1 MEITGRKLFGVLL
14 DAMAPEDRKFAEEQ
28 VKGRQLAYLCL
39 PFTGDLDLYR
49 AKVECL
55 VPWFMRENYVM
66 LAPYLGMLQAE
77 VNPMPVS
84 RSQAKDIALLM
95 IDTCDVF
102 IAVKDYLT
110 PNVLSELSCAFRR
123 GKKII
128 YLDEPDE
135 EETHE

>member
-1 MEITGRKLFGVLL
+1 MTGRKLFRALL
-14 DAMAPEDRKFAEEQ
+14 DVMAPEDREFAEEQ

-39 PFTGDLDLYR
+39 PFTGDPDLYR

-66 LAPYLGMLQAE
+66 LAPYLSMLQVE
-77 VNPMPVS
+77 ENPVPVS
-84 RSQAKDIALLM
+84 RTQAEDIALLM
-95 IDTCDVF
+95 IASCDVF

-110 PNVLSELSCAFRR
+110 PNVLAELSRAFRH